1 MMLLKRKVNFEDMD
15 LERKHLNSGG
25 TDVLMFILWLL
36 IIGIIGVGVYVL
48 LGIKI

>member
-1 MMLLKRKVNFEDMD
+1 MLLKRKVNFEDLD
-15 LERKHLNSGG
+15 IERRRYNNGG

-36 IIGIIGVGVYVL
+36 IIGLIGVGVYVL